1 MEQTPVIVLV
11 GPTAVGKTKTGI
23 ELAKAFN
30 GEIVSGDSVQV
41 YRGMDIGSAKVTV
54 EEAEGIPH
62 HLIDICDPDEAMSVA
77 KFQTLARAAIDD
89 IYARGKLPI
98 LVGGT
103 GLYIRSILYD
113 YEFTER
119 PVDNALRESLELE
132 AEANGPEALHARLRS
147 LDPKRAESIH
157 PNNVRRVIRALE
169 VALQGDA
176 QAMDSLPS
184 QHYAYKLFVLHA
196 DRDVLYERIN
206 LRVNLM
212 LEAGLI
218 EEVERL
224 LAAGYR
230 DTQAMRAIGYK
241 EVVPYIEG
249 LMTREQ
255 MTEMLKQHTRKFA
268 KRQLTWFRHQF
279 DGIWVDMGRK
289 SFELSYQNIYDE
301 VEEFFRKF
309 RLFERDID

>member
-103 GLYIRSILYD
+103 GLYVRAILYD

-119 PVDNALRESLELE
+119 PVDHALRKSLELE
-132 AEANGPEALHARLRS
+132 AETDGPEVLHARLQS

-157 PNNVRRVIRALE
+157 RNNVRRVIRALE

-206 LRVNLM
+206 QRVDLM

-224 LAAGYR
+224 LATGYR

-241 EVVPYIEG
+241 EVVPYLDG
-249 LMTREQ
+249 LTTRER
-255 MTEMLKQHTRKFA
+255 MTETLKQHTRKFA

-309 RLFERDID
+309 RLFKRDID

>member
-1 MEQTPVIVLV
+1 MKKTPVIVLV

-23 ELAKAFN
+23 ELAKVFN

-41 YRGMDIGSAKVTV
+41 YKGMDIGSAKVTV

-98 LVGGT
+98 VVGGT
-103 GLYIRSILYD
+103 GLYIRAILYN
-113 YEFTER
+113 YEFAER
-119 PVDNALRESLELE
+119 PVDHVLRETLEKE
-132 AEANGPEALHARLRS
+132 AEMNGPEVLHARLQS
-147 LDPKRAESIH
+147 LDPRRAESIH

-184 QHYAYKLFVLHA
+184 EHYAYQLFVLHA

-206 LRVNLM
+206 RRVDLM
-212 LEAGLI
+212 IETGLV
-218 EEVERL
+218 EEVKRL
-224 LAAGYR
+224 LASGYR

-241 EVVPYIEG
+241 EVVPYLDGVI
-249 LMTREQ
+249 THDQ
-255 MTEMLKQHTRKFA
+255 MTDTLKQNTRKFA

-279 DGIWVDMGRK
+279 NGIWVDMGRK

-301 VEEFFRKF
+301 VEGFFRKF
-309 RLFERDID
+309 RLFQRDID

>member
-1 MEQTPVIVLV
+1 MEKTPVIVIV

-62 HLIDICDPDEAMSVA
+62 HLIDICDPDEPMSVA
-77 KFQTLARAAIDD
+77 KFQQGARQAIDD

-113 YEFTER
+113 YEFAER
-119 PVDNALRESLELE
+119 PVNEALRASLEDE
-132 AEANGPEALHARLRS
+132 ASRLGADALHERLRE
-147 LDPKRAESIH
+147 LDPRRAEQIH

-169 VALQGDA
+169 VAMQGDS
-176 QAMDSLPS
+176 QAVDSAPS
-184 QHYAYKLFVLHA
+184 EHYAYKLFVLHA

-206 LRVNLM
+206 ERVDVM
-212 LEAGLI
+212 VETGLVD
-218 EEVERL
+218 EVKHL
-224 LAAGYR
+224 LDAGYGN
-230 DTQAMRAIGYK
+230 TQAMRAIGYK

-249 LMTREQ
+249 RITEERMRE
-255 MTEMLKQHTRKFA
+255 TLKQHTRQFA

-289 SFELSYQNIYDE
+289 SFELSYKNIYDE
-301 VEEFFRKF
+301 VEGFFRKF
-309 RLFERDID
+309 RLFERDTD

>member
-1 MEQTPVIVLV
+1 MEKTPVIVLV

-54 EEAEGIPH
+54 EEAEGVPH

-77 KFQTLARAAIDD
+77 TFQKLARAAIDD

-103 GLYIRSILYD
+103 GLYIRAILYD

-119 PVDNALRESLELE
+119 PVNHELREALELE
-132 AEANGPEALHARLRS
+132 AETDGPEALHARLQS
-147 LDPKRAESIH
+147 LDSKRAESIH

-184 QHYAYKLFVLHA
+184 EHYAYKLFILHA
-196 DRDVLYERIN
+196 DRDVLYSRIN
-206 LRVNLM
+206 HRVDLM

-241 EVVPYIEG
+241 EVVPYLDG

-255 MTEMLKQHTRKFA
+255 MSETLKQHTRKFA

-279 DGIWVDMGRK
+279 NGIWVDMGRK

-309 RLFERDID
+309 RLFQRDID

>member
-1 MEQTPVIVLV
+1 MKKTPVVVIV

-23 ELAKAFN
+23 ELAKSFD

-41 YRGMDIGSAKVTV
+41 YRGMDIGSAKVTK

-62 HLIDICDPDEAMSVA
+62 HLIDICDPDDAMSVA
-77 KFQTLARAAIDD
+77 MFQQLARAAIDD

-98 LVGGT
+98 IVGGT

-113 YEFTER
+113 YEFVER
-119 PVDNALRESLELE
+119 PVDEALRADLERL
-132 AEANGPEALHARLRS
+132 AEVEGREALHQRLVQ
-147 LDPKRAESIH
+147 LDPERAATIH
-157 PNNVRRVIRALE
+157 PNNVRRVVRALE
-169 VALQGDA
+169 VAMQGDT
-176 QAMDSLPS
+176 QTTDSAPS
-184 QHYAYKLFVLHA
+184 EHYDYRLFVLHA
-196 DRDVLYERIN
+196 DREMLYARIN
-206 LRVNLM
+206 QRVDAM
-212 LEAGLI
+212 MEAGLV

-224 LAAGYR
+224 LAQGYR

-241 EVVPYIEG
+241 EIIPYVEG
-249 LMTREQ
+249 EISKDRATDL
-255 MTEMLKQHTRKFA
+255 LKQHTRQFA

-289 SFELSYQNIYDE
+289 SFELSYKSIYDD

-309 RLFERDID
+309 RLF